1 MPVIAYPKFWK
12 NYIKYVR
19 MMENNT
25 CDWSWL
31 VSIHSQPQN
40 LGLKAWLLYCFKY
53 AVLLYYSTL
62 FKLI

>member
-1 MPVIAYPKFWK
+1 
-12 NYIKYVR
+12 

-31 VSIHSQPQN
+31 VSIDSQPQN